1 MQYILQAPDQ
11 YQITLEKYSS
21 ILEKT
26 NQQLG
31 LWYNPYGIAIGI
43 LAVLVAI
50 IAIGVGYA
58 LWRNSKD
65 QKDLFAQWL
74 SEQEKIAKQNRE
86 DAKEAFSSL
95 IEEQTQKLSS
105 AVGDQKQIIEKEI
118 DKLKKERAYISVS
131 NSTSSTLSGLSAT
144 GPTGPGYT
152 GYYSRIVT
160 PWDTKE
166 LICTHCGKK
175 FKYTED
181 SPIGSITLRSMVKTV
196 YCTHCGGSNII
207 P

>member
-11 YQITLEKYSS
+11 YQVMLEKYSS
-21 ILEKT
+21 VLEKT

-58 LWRNSKD
+58 LWRNSKE

-74 SEQEKIAKQNRE
+74 SEQEKIAKQNRDE
-86 DAKEAFSSL
+86 AKEAFSSL
-95 IEEQTQKLSS
+95 IEEQKQKLTT
-105 AVGDQKQIIEKEI
+105 AVGDQKEMIEKEI
-118 DKLKKERAYISVS
+118 ERLKKERAYISVS
-131 NSTSSTLSGLSAT
+131 SSPSSSLLGLSAT
-144 GPTGPGYT
+144 GPSGPGYA
-152 GYYSRIVT
+152 GYFST
-160 PWDTKE
+160 LWDTKE

-175 FKYTED
+175 FKYTD
-181 SPIGSITLRSMVKTV
+181 DGPFSITLRSMEKTIF
-196 YCTHCGGSNII
+196 CTHCGKSNII
-207 P
+207 S